1 MRTNYTLL
9 FTVLFAF
16 VSLIASAQEL
26 QGKVIAETGSAASS
40 ITVRFKDKSNSV
52 VTKPDGSFK
61 IIAKKLPDT
70 LYFSGVGFES
80 YKVPVT
86 EETLKDP
93 SFEIVLLKKRE
104 ELSEVVVTSSLGV
117 KRRSKEISYSTTAP
131 TDEYFYKTA
140 PSMSIALEGKVAG
153 VTVKS
158 SARRDE
164 AFDKGFGSSFKSG
177 EAIVLGSKKVG
188 LTDTTIFNKAAPY
201 ANILTAGE
209 VNDFYKWK
217 MWEDFTESEFKQWSE
232 IWKINPKKRIT
243 VQLVNENHSP
253 VIGEKVE
260 LIDELT
266 GKVVWNAIT
275 DNTGKAELWGDIDAK
290 NGEVKLKIVTKEN
303 NELKNPGF
311 FENGMNTMKIK
322 KPCFVSDK
330 VDIAFV
336 VDATGSMG
344 DEIEFLK
351 MELEDVL
358 RKTFEEYK
366 NLNLQAGSVFYR
378 DITDEYLTKHVTLK
392 NDLLKLLNFVKL
404 QSAGGGGDY
413 PEAVEKAL
421 AVAIDS
427 LQWRDD
433 ARSRILFL
441 FMDAPPHDEA
451 KEEIMRLAI
460 KAAEKGIR
468 IVPVACSGTNKSTEY
483 LMRSIALATNGTYLF
498 LTDNSGVGLPHIKP
512 TTDTY
517 NVELLNALM
526 QRVIKQMISAPAC
539 KETKEE
545 QPVFIKTENPEKVK
559 IYPNPTNGNF
569 VIESD
574 KALKEIFIADFNGKI
589 VQRLSVND
597 KARRWKVNI
606 GSYANSTYLVKYIT
620 TDNKWGAEK
629 VVLIH

>member
-1 MRTNYTLL
+1 MRTIYTLL

-26 QGKVIAETGSAASS
+26 QGKVIAESGSAASS

-93 SFEIVLLKKRE
+93 SFEIVLLRKRE
-104 ELSEVVVTSSLGV
+104 ELSEVVVTTAFSKNRKSKDLTVSSASGA
-117 KRRSKEISYSTTAP
+117 YDFTTSTT
-131 TDEYFYKTA
+131 
-140 PSMSIALEGKVAG
+140 
-153 VTVKS
+153 
-158 SARRDE
+158 SARLDK
-164 AFDKGFGSSFKSG
+164 AFDGKAAGLKIESTSSSPIKIRGASSFKSG

-188 LTDTTIFNKAAPY
+188 LTDTTIFSKAAPY

-232 IWKINPKKRIT
+232 IWKINPRKRIT

-266 GKVVWNAIT
+266 GKVVWTAIT

-290 NGEVKLKIVTKEN
+290 NGEAKLKIVNKEN
-303 NELKNPGF
+303 YELKNPGF

-378 DITDEYLTKHVTLK
+378 DITDEYLTKHVVLK

-404 QSAGGGGDY
+404 QGAGGGGDY

-597 KARRWKVNI
+597 KTRRWKVNI